1 MRKIAYFDPFPTNG
15 WPDTKD
21 LEPYFIAPPG
31 KQWTYPHGM
40 DNWVL
45 SAEGLY
51 GTEHLQPKTGR
62 VDVHLYMVGNPQH
75 GVTFAYQKWDGR
87 EQRKTSYSSK
97 GDLGHRLKF
106 VRSLHGDLMSVG
118 LFVPFRDAWRAVK
131 EFIETDG
138 ELPTSIEWVRAGD
151 LPEDTFPPAWTHP
164 EVP

>member
-1 MRKIAYFDPFPTNG
+1 MKKIAYFDPFPIHG
-15 WPDTKD
+15 WPDPKD
-21 LEPYFIAPPG
+21 LKQYFIPPPG
-31 KQWTYPHGM
+31 GQWTYPHRT

-45 SAEGLY
+45 SAEGLH

-62 VDVHLYMVGNPQH
+62 VDVHLHMVASPQH

-87 EQRKTSYSSK
+87 EQRKVSYSSK
-97 GDLGHRLKF
+97 GDLSRRLEF

-131 EFIETDG
+131 EFIEKDG
-138 ELPTSIEWVRAGD
+138 ELPTSIEWVHARD

-164 EVP
+164 EV